1 MKKNVNHKKIIH
13 KELNKKHPKAV
24 HKAKRLFHFK
34 YPKLVIFLLCIIL
47 AYIIFTN
54 KNIAQYIPLT
64 STGYLTAFIGGLL
77 IAFGFSAPF
86 GVGFLI
92 SSSPTSILLGTL
104 IAAIGATISDL
115 LIFKFIKIS
124 FMNEFKE
131 LEKTKTIQKIEK
143 IIKKNKFIL
152 IKHYLLYVFAGILIA
167 TPLPDEVGVSMLAGL
182 TTIKPK
188 KLAIISFI
196 LHSIAIFLILGG
208 ALIL

>member
-13 KELNKKHPKAV
+13 KELHKKHPKAV